1 MTILMSMT
9 LSLTFTQSVKRVLCQ
24 KHSSFS
30 GRACRSEY
38 WNFFYFQI
46 IILLIYELFIIMA
59 AIYEIKA
66 GNFLLNKIIPIFFFW
81 LYSLIPSFFKY
92 KKTS

>member
-66 GNFLLNKIIPIFFFW
+66 EIICFEVSFLTVRIAGSITGLGGIC
-81 LYSLIPSFFKY
+81 
-92 KKTS
+92 